1 MQVKHDALSLSHSYL
16 LLSARGTQERG
27 TPAGP
32 CLMLVSACKSSG
44 LGEAKDKAKLSIT
57 CRMSLIQ
64 SNPSQMSVLQKLRRT
79 NSEPSQQPS
88 GVAG

>member
-1 MQVKHDALSLSHSYL
+1 MMHCLCSHSYL
-16 LLSARGTQERG
+16 LLSSGTHKHG

-32 CLMLVSACKSSG
+32 CLMMVSACNSSG
-44 LGEAKDKAKLSIT
+44 LAEAKDEAKLSI
-57 CRMSLIQ
+57 RRRVSLIQ